1 METLKYNGN
10 FKKYL
15 QFPLYMIVVFII
27 GSIICFYYEPEIGKS
42 VAIFVVLYS
51 AIVFGFYKINIA
63 RFEADIVDYAVH
75 YGTVQK
81 ELITNFK
88 VPYAILDE
96 KGKFMWLNEEFS
108 NLVDKESTYNKSITS
123 VFPDITREFI
133 SEASDTVKETFV
145 NIDKKT
151 YHVNIQPITISASA
165 EGSGIQSLTD
175 EAQRL
180 YAVLLHDETELKNL
194 KQCYEDEK
202 LVAAHI
208 YIDNY
213 DDAFSNVEMTKQ
225 TMLTALIDRKISRY
239 FESSNAIIRHLEK
252 DKYLVIF
259 QNKYLKSMVANNF
272 SIVEEVRSIKL
283 GNDSE
288 ITISIGVGLGGATYT
303 KNLEYAHMAIDI
315 ALGRGGAQTVV
326 KNGNLV
332 DYYSSGKVRETEKN
346 ISRVKARVKA
356 QALRELIAARDRVIV
371 MGHKISDAD
380 CMGASIGVF
389 CAAKQLGKP
398 VHIVLNTITSSMRPI
413 VESFTQDGNYPWDM
427 FINSEQALNII
438 DDKTLVMVV
447 DTNRPS
453 YVECPELLEKT
464 KDVVVI
470 DHHRRSEEVIE
481 NPILSYVEPYASSAS
496 EMIAEVLQYF
506 SDKLDIDATEA
517 DAIYAGIL
525 IDTNNFMTKTG
536 VRTFEAAAFL
546 RRNGAE
552 VTRVR
557 KLLREDMSAYK
568 AKAEIVRN
576 AEVYKQFFAISVLD
590 ASDAEDVES
599 PTVIGAQ
606 AANELLNIVGIKASF
621 VLTEYN
627 EKIFISSRSIDEIDV
642 QRIMERLGG
651 GGHITVAG
659 AQLTNTTINEAKVH
673 IKVILDDMMEKGE
686 LNL

>member
-1 METLKYNGN
+1 MDTLRYEGSM
-10 FKKYL
+10 KKYFT
-15 QFPLYMIVVFII
+15 FPLYMIAVFVIATGVVF
-27 GSIICFYYEPEIGKS
+27 YYSPEVGKAVS
-42 VAIFVVLYS
+42 IFVVIYSTIVVSLYKLNSSKFQS
-51 AIVFGFYKINIA
+51 AVI
-63 RFEADIVDYAVH
+63 DYAVH
-75 YGTVQK
+75 YSTVQK
-81 ELITNFK
+81 ELISSLN
-88 VPYAILDE
+88 VPYAILDDR
-96 KGKFMWLNEEFS
+96 GRFMWLNDEFCK
-108 NLVDKESTYNKSITS
+108 LIDKSSAYDKSIAT
-123 VFPDITREFI
+123 VFPDITREYI
-133 SEASDTVKETFV
+133 SEISTTAKETIVTIGKRSFR
-145 NIDKKT
+145 IT
-151 YHVNIQPITISASA
+151 IQPVQISAVDN
-165 EGSGIQSLTD
+165 EMEIRSLAD
-175 EAQRL
+175 EAEML
-180 YAVLLHDETELKNL
+180 YTVLLFDETDLITT
-194 KQCYEDEK
+194 KQAREDESM
-202 LVAAHI
+202 VAAHL

-213 DDAFSNVEMTKQ
+213 EDVFSTVEQSKQ
-225 TMLTALIDRKISRY
+225 TMLIALIDRKINRY
-239 FESSNAIIRHLEK
+239 FQNTNAIIRRLEK
-252 DKYLVIF
+252 DKYLILF
-259 QNKYLKSMVANNF
+259 QHKYLKNMVANKF
-272 SIVEEVRSIKL
+272 SLVEEIRSIKM

-288 ITISIGVGLGGATYT
+288 ITVSMGVGLGGDSYIH
-303 KNLEYAHMAIDI
+303 NVEYAHMAIDI

-326 KNGNLV
+326 KNGNSV
-332 DYYSSGKVRETEKN
+332 EYFSSGKVKESDKN

-356 QALRELIAARDRVIV
+356 QALRELISTRDRVIV

-464 KDVVVI
+464 KDIVVI
-470 DHHRRSEEVIE
+470 DHHRRSDEVIE

-506 SDKLDIDATEA
+506 SEKLDIDTTEA

-568 AKAEIVRN
+568 AKAEIIRN
-576 AEVYKQFFAISVLD
+576 AEVYKQYFAISVLD
-590 ASDAEDVES
+590 RNDADDIES
-599 PTVIGAQ
+599 PTVVGAQ

-621 VLTEYN
+621 VLTEYK

-651 GGHITVAG
+651 GGHVSVAG
-659 AQLTNTTINEAKVH
+659 AQLENTTMHEAKVH
-673 IKVILDDMMEKGE
+673 IKVILDDMLDKGE